1 MRKRMLYL
9 TGFLLSLSLL
19 FGGTAEKM
27 LEEAKSL
34 ESEGFYEEAESLLEK
49 ALLEKPSKNEKF
61 EILIELADI
70 EFDKLEKPEEALG
83 HLMEAKSLLPERHR
97 KMDEIYYRLGLVYEK
112 LGKYVKA
119 AKAFEAVATK
129 FRKSKYFDDALD
141 GVERVFKKNFKE
153 YVAIVGDEPI
163 TRLEFDERL
172 EEIPAFFKA
181 QYQTEEGK
189 KKLLDRMIDEILMT
203 KEAEERKIYLKAD
216 VRKEL
221 EKQRRRILQGALY
234 NEVVKKK
241 IEVSDSEIKKYY
253 QEHQEEYK
261 LPAKANVRR
270 LVVRERD
277 KAEEILK
284 LLKKGAPFD
293 SLVREYSIAPDAK
306 SGGLLAN
313 LTPDSKPRELAK
325 VAFKLKEGQIS
336 PIIPLEDSTFA
347 IIKVEKKE
355 PPRYKSLEDVKDQ
368 IVGILKREKEEKL
381 WESFRQ
387 DLRKKYGVKYEE
399 DIKSEIKKYKEENRE

>member
-1 MRKRMLYL
+1 MRNRMSYL
-9 TGFLLSLSLL
+9 IGFLLGVSML
-19 FGGTAEKM
+19 FGGTAKNM
-27 LEEAKSL
+27 LEQAKTL
-34 ESEGFYEEAESLLEK
+34 ESKGFYEQAEDLLKK

-70 EFDKLEKPEEALG
+70 EFDKLEKPREALE
-83 HLMEAKSLLPERHR
+83 HLMETKSLYPERHR
-97 KMDEIYYRLGLVYEK
+97 KMDEVYYRLGLVYEK
-112 LGKYVKA
+112 LGRYVDA

-129 FRKSKYFDDALD
+129 YRKSKYFDDALD

-153 YVAIVGDEPI
+153 YVAIVGNEPI

-203 KEAEERKIYLKAD
+203 KEAEARKIYLKAD

-234 NEVVKKK
+234 NEAVKEK
-241 IEVSDSEIKKYY
+241 IEVSESEIKKYY
-253 QEHQEEYK
+253 KDHKDEYK
-261 LPAKANVRR
+261 LPAKANIRR
-270 LVVRERD
+270 VVVKDRK
-277 KAEEILK
+277 KAEEVLG

-306 SGGLLAN
+306 SGGLIAN
-313 LTPDSKPRELAK
+313 LTPDSKPKELAK

-336 PIIPLEDSTFA
+336 PIITLEDSTFA

-368 IVGILKREKEEKL
+368 IVGILKREKEQKL
-381 WESFRQ
+381 WEAFRKE
-387 DLRKKYGVKYEE
+387 LWKKYGVKYEE
-399 DIKSEIKKYKEENRE
+399 EIQSEIKKYGEGNKE